1 MSLTPQEAQT
11 LKDIEAAAA
20 RGEDVFGDD
29 EEIVKPGFGDTD
41 NSDQQTAGE
50 VADDDDAATPGDES
64 QTNGDQINQ
73 QQADAQQAGDD
84 STNGID
90 PAVLDE
96 IANPPAAEPAL
107 TAQFKASVPED
118 YKAKR
123 TELLATKAKAMK
135 DLMDG
140 TIDADAFAEIDAQV
154 STDLEDLTAQRIRAE
169 TLIEANTQT
178 QQAYQQREIQKLI
191 ARTKAEVD
199 YTADPKAAKQFDTA
213 MALLVADPDN
223 AGMDFAELIQTTHKM
238 VASMRGVSVAKTQDK
253 QPPPER
259 KPTDAAPVTLRSLPT
274 ASTPN
279 SNGNIVDQLARLKG
293 ADYERAFSKLSPA
306 DRRALLDETEEA

>member
-20 RGEDVFGDD
+20 RGEDVFGDE
-29 EEIVKPGFGDTD
+29 EEIVAKG
-41 NSDQQTAGE
+41 
-50 VADDDDAATPGDES
+50 ADDQAPGDELDDADDS
-64 QTNGDQINQ
+64 SAAGDDDLSTQA
-73 QQADAQQAGDD
+73 QADADAAAAAASTEAAAQA
-84 STNGID
+84 
-90 PAVLDE
+90 AQE
-96 IANPPAAEPAL
+96 QA
-107 TAQFKASVPED
+107 TAQEQTVEPPKVEPFKAAVPED

-213 MALLVADPDN
+213 MALLASDPDN
-223 AGMDFAELIQTTHKM
+223 ASKEFSELIQDAHKM
-238 VASMRGVSVAKTQDK
+238 VASMRGVTVAKTTDK

-259 KPTDAAPVTLRSLPT
+259 KPTEAAPVTLRSLPT

-293 ADYERAFSKLSPA
+293 ADYEKAFARLSPA
-306 DRRALLDETEEA
+306 ERRSLLDETEDA

>member
-11 LKDIEAAAA
+11 LKDIEAASA

-29 EEIVKPGFGDTD
+29 EEIVAKGADHAAADQAPGDD
-41 NSDQQTAGE
+41 LDD
-50 VADDDDAATPGDES
+50 ADDSSVTDEGGLS
-64 QTNGDQINQ
+64 AQA
-73 QQADAQQAGDD
+73 QADADAAAAAAATEAAADAAQEQA
-84 STNGID
+84 
-90 PAVLDE
+90 AQ
-96 IANPPAAEPAL
+96 AAEPPKVEP
-107 TAQFKASVPED
+107 FKAAVPED

-135 DLMDG
+135 ELMDG
-140 TIDADAFAEIDAQV
+140 TIDADAFAAIDSQV

-213 MALLVADPDN
+213 LALLVADPDN

-238 VASMRGVSVAKTQDK
+238 VATMRGVSVAKTTDK
-253 QPPPER
+253 QPTPER
-259 KPTDAAPVTLRSLPT
+259 KPTEAAPVTLRSLPT

-279 SNGNIVDQLARLKG
+279 SNGNIVDQLSRLKG

-306 DRRALLDETEEA
+306 DRRALLDETEDA

>member
-29 EEIVKPGFGDTD
+29 EEIVAKGAAET
-41 NSDQQTAGE
+41 S
-50 VADDDDAATPGDES
+50 ADDTVGDGLADDADSTSDADQSPSIAQNDEPS
-64 QTNGDQINQ
+64 NDGE
-73 QQADAQQAGDD
+73 ADAV
-84 STNGID
+84 D
-90 PAVLDE
+90 PALLDE
-96 IANPPAAEPAL
+96 IANPPPKVEP
-107 TAQFKASVPED
+107 FKAAVPED
-118 YKAKR
+118 YKARR

-213 MALLVADPDN
+213 MALLASDPDN
-223 AGMDFAELIQTTHKM
+223 ASKEFSDLIQDAHKM
-238 VASMRGVSVAKTQDK
+238 VASMRGVTVAKTTDK

-259 KPTDAAPVTLRSLPT
+259 KPTEAAPVTLRSLPT

-293 ADYERAFSKLSPA
+293 ADYEKAFARLSPA
-306 DRRALLDETEEA
+306 ERRSLLDETEDA

>member
-1 MSLTPQEAQT
+1 MSLTPQEAKT
-11 LKDIEAAAA
+11 LKDIEAASA

-29 EEIVKPGFGDTD
+29 EEIVAKG
-41 NSDQQTAGE
+41 A
-50 VADDDDAATPGDES
+50 DDAAADQAPGDDLDDADDSSVTGE
-64 QTNGDQINQ
+64 GDLSTQA
-73 QQADAQQAGDD
+73 QADADAAASAEAAQKQA
-84 STNGID
+84 SQAT
-90 PAVLDE
+90 E
-96 IANPPAAEPAL
+96 PPKVEP
-107 TAQFKASVPED
+107 FKAAVPGD

-123 TELLATKAKAMK
+123 TELLAKKAAAMK
-135 DLMDG
+135 ELMDG
-140 TIDADAFAEIDAQV
+140 TIDSDAFAEIDSQV

-238 VASMRGVSVAKTQDK
+238 VASMRGVSVAKTTDK

-306 DRRALLDETEEA
+306 DRRALLDETEDA